1 METLEE
7 VIVEHPFFRGLRPEY
22 LDVITGCAANVRF
35 APNQFLFHEGEV
47 ADKFFL
53 VRRGLISLEIFV
65 PGRGLSSVQTVGEQE
80 VIGWSWMVPP
90 FRWRYTAR
98 ALELTRAV
106 AFDAA
111 CMRRKC
117 DANHDLGYE
126 LMLRFAGIISH
137 RLQVTR
143 LQLLDVYSLN
153 N

>member
-7 VIVEHPFFRGLRPEY
+7 VIVDHPFFRGLRAEY
-22 LDVITGCAANVRF
+22 VALIAGCAANVRF

-47 ADKFFL
+47 ADTFFL

-65 PGRGLSSVQTVGEQE
+65 PGRGLSPVQTVGEQE

-90 FRWRYTAR
+90 YRWRYTAR

-106 AFDAA
+106 AVDAA

-137 RLQVTR
+137 RLQMTR
-143 LQLLDVYSLN
+143 LQLLDVYSLSS
-153 N
+153 